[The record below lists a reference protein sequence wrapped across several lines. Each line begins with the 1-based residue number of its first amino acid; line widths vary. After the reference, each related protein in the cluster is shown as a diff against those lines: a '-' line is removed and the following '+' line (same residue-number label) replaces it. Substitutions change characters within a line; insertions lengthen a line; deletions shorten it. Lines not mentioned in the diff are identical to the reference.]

1 MSIAFSITL
10 KRRGGHMRAI
20 LGGIERHIRVPE
32 FANRTGLAQ
41 ATVRKK
47 IARREIA
54 YHKAG
59 RCVVIPESEV
69 ARVLGDRRDPVSL
82 MAQDVADAV

>member
-1 MSIAFSITL
+1 MGVI
-10 KRRGGHMRAI
+10 
-20 LGGIERHIRVPE
+20 IERHIRVPE
-32 FANRTGLAQ
+32 FGSRTGLAL

-54 YHKAG
+54 YHKVG

-69 ARVLGDRRDPVSL
+69 ARVLGERREPASL
-82 MAQDVADAV
+82 MSDGDA

>member
-1 MSIAFSITL
+1 
-10 KRRGGHMRAI
+10 MRAM
-20 LGGIERHIRVPE
+20 LGSIERHIRVPE

-82 MAQDVADAV
+82 LAQDVDGAA

>member
-1 MSIAFSITL
+1 MKSILAS
-10 KRRGGHMRAI
+10 
-20 LGGIERHIRVPE
+20 IERHIRVPE
-32 FANRTGLAQ
+32 FVHRTGLAP

-54 YHKAG
+54 YHKIG

-69 ARVLGDRRDPVSL
+69 ARVLGERRDPVSIVPDG
-82 MAQDVADAV
+82 AA

>member
-1 MSIAFSITL
+1 MGTFT
-10 KRRGGHMRAI
+10 
-20 LGGIERHIRVPE
+20 ERHIRVPE
-32 FANRTGLAQ
+32 FAARTGLAQ

-47 IARREIA
+47 IAKREIA

-69 ARVLGDRRDPVSL
+69 ARVLGRRRDPVCSTSEML
-82 MAQDVADAV
+82 PDDAA

>member
-1 MSIAFSITL
+1 MGATL
-10 KRRGGHMRAI
+10 SS
-20 LGGIERHIRVPE
+20 IERHIRVPE
-32 FANRTGLAQ
+32 FASRTGLAQ

-69 ARVLGDRRDPVSL
+69 ARVLGDRRDPVTIV
-82 MAQDVADAV
+82 AQEVDGAA

>member
-1 MSIAFSITL
+1 MGTI
-10 KRRGGHMRAI
+10 
-20 LGGIERHIRVPE
+20 IERHIRVPE
-32 FANRTGLAQ
+32 FASRTGLAQ

-59 RCVVIPESEV
+59 RCVVIPESEIE
-69 ARVLGDRRDPVSL
+69 RVLGERREPISIALPDDRLPD
-82 MAQDVADAV
+82 DAA

>member
-1 MSIAFSITL
+1 MGALT
-10 KRRGGHMRAI
+10 
-20 LGGIERHIRVPE
+20 ERHIRVPE
-32 FANRTGLAQ
+32 FASRTGLAP

-69 ARVLGDRRDPVSL
+69 ARVLGARRNPIAL
-82 MAQDVADAV
+82 AQE

>member
-1 MSIAFSITL
+1 MS
-10 KRRGGHMRAI
+10 AI
-20 LGGIERHIRVPE
+20 SKANERHIRVPE
-32 FANRTGLAQ
+32 FVSRTGLAP

-54 YHKAG
+54 YHKVG

-69 ARVLGDRRDPVSL
+69 ARLLGQRREPILL
-82 MAQDVADAV
+82 MLEDGAA

>member
-1 MSIAFSITL
+1 MGTI
-10 KRRGGHMRAI
+10 
-20 LGGIERHIRVPE
+20 IERHIRVPE
-32 FANRTGLAQ
+32 FAIRTGLAQ

-69 ARVLGDRRDPVSL
+69 SRVLGDRREPISI
-82 MAQDVADAV
+82 ASRADRITDGAA

>member
-1 MSIAFSITL
+1 
-10 KRRGGHMRAI
+10 MRMQTFT
-20 LGGIERHIRVPE
+20 ERHIRVPE
-32 FANRTGLAQ
+32 FVSRTGLAP

-54 YHKAG
+54 YHKIG

-69 ARVLGDRRDPVSL
+69 ARVLGERRDPISIVPDG
-82 MAQDVADAV
+82 AA